1 MDMETVRV
9 IFVKPWLMTYI
20 LGGPEISKYT
30 FSVMGFVLHAF

>member
-1 MDMETVRV
+1 MDMETVSH
-9 IFVKPWLMTYI
+9 FCQALADDLYI